1 MPCKRIGIMSTCS
14 SPDGYALERKIFED
28 DDVEIVGIGNLE
40 ELEKVR
46 SGLSALIIGNAR
58 VTAEA
63 VRDMPLCSV
72 ICRHGQGVDN
82 IDVEEASRH
91 GIKVCNV
98 PGFNTEEV
106 SDHALAFALMLARNI
121 PFYNDTVKNDRIWK
135 YSSYPANIRVS
146 EMTLGLLGFG
156 RIAQR
161 LASKATSLFGRIAT
175 YDPWVDRAAANRL
188 GVEVLG
194 GIDDL
199 LGCADVLSIHIP
211 LTDDTHHLIGAET
224 LAKMKRTAYLVNCS
238 RGGIV
243 DAEALND
250 ALDKGALAGAAVD
263 VIEPEPAPHDYI
275 LYDQRKCVVTP
286 HVAWYSSSAFR
297 QMRQEAAESAIR
309 ALRGEMPA
317 CCLNADCLK

>member
-1 MPCKRIGIMSTCS
+1 MSSKKIGIMSTCS
-14 SPDGYALERKIFED
+14 SPDDYALERKIFKD
-28 DDVEIVGIGNLE
+28 DDVEIVGIGSLE
-40 ELEKVR
+40 ELEKAR
-46 SGLSALIIGNAR
+46 SGLNALIIGNAR

-63 VRDMPLCSV
+63 VRDMPHCFV

-82 IDVEEASRH
+82 IDVDEASRR

-121 PFYNDTVKNDRIWK
+121 PFYNDTVKKDRAWK
-135 YSSYPANIRVS
+135 YSSYPANVRIS

-161 LASKATSLFGRIAT
+161 LADKAKNIFGRVAA
-175 YDPWVDRAAANRL
+175 YDPWADEEVAERM
-188 GVEVLG
+188 GVEILDEM
-194 GIDDL
+194 DDL
-199 LGCADVLSIHIP
+199 LGQSDVLSVHIP
-211 LTDDTHHLIGAET
+211 LSDNTYHLVGAEA
-224 LAKMKRTAYLVNCS
+224 LAKMKKTAYLVNCS

-250 ALDKGALAGAAVD
+250 VLDRGELAGAAVD
-263 VIEPEPAPHDYI
+263 VIEPEPAPRDYI
-275 LYDQRKCVVTP
+275 LYDQKKCVVTP

-297 QMRQEAAESAIR
+297 QMRQEAAESAIQ
-309 ALRGEMPA
+309 ALRGEVPVS
-317 CCLNADCLK
+317 CVNANCLK